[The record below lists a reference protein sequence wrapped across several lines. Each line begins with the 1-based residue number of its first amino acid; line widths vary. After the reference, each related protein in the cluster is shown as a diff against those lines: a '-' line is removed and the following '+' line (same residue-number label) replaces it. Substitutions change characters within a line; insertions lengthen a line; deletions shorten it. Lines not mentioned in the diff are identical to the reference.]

1 MLAYMRPTSRD
12 YHRFTPSCFE
22 KVAGRASAP
31 PKSPVWV
38 TFATRCASTGRAKE
52 GRQVRRDDSQ
62 EIIMDGPRKMPRPGK
77 ALGAGQSSRD
87 GAKHATPTSTQWLKS
102 SQIRRRFGSGIA
114 GYESAKAAWQRENP
128 AAAPD
133 DYCAAMRRIA
143 RAVKV

>member
-1 MLAYMRPTSRD
+1 MLAYMRPTCRD

-38 TFATRCASTGRAKE
+38 TFAPRCASTGRAKE

-77 ALGAGQSSRD
+77 ALGAEQSSRD
-87 GAKHATPTSTQWLKS
+87 GAKHATPTSILFAEADRVIATFPSFMTRHSKHQAESRVISLWL
-102 SQIRRRFGSGIA
+102 QA
-114 GYESAKAAWQRENP
+114 LAASREG
-128 AAAPD
+128 
-133 DYCAAMRRIA
+133 
-143 RAVKV
+143 AV